1 MERWNLENKK
11 ALVTGGTK
19 GIGRAIVEE
28 FLTHGADVHV
38 VARNSEDINQMAE
51 KFIFEKER
59 LHFSA
64 LDMSKASDRE
74 QLLREVKGRW
84 KSLDMLV
91 NNVGT
96 NIRKPAKDYTEEE
109 YSKIFSTNLHSAF
122 DLSVKMHSLLKES
135 GNASII
141 NISSVAGLGHMRT
154 GVVYGMTK
162 AALNQMTANLAV
174 EWAPDSIRVNA
185 IAPWYIQTPLA
196 EQVLKN
202 KEYLAAILEKTPMKR
217 VGQAHE
223 VADLAAFLAMP
234 ASSYITGQ
242 CIAVDGG
249 FIANRF

>member
-1 MERWNLENKK
+1 MKRWSLQNKK

-19 GIGRAIVEE
+19 GIGLSIVEE
-28 FLTHGADVHV
+28 FLLHGAEVHV
-38 VARNSEDINQMAE
+38 VARDAE
-51 KFIFEKER
+51 GFKYLREKYSAVIKN
-59 LHFSA
+59 LHFSSIDISTPA
-64 LDMSKASDRE
+64 GRLKLYE
-74 QLLREVKGRW
+74 EVSGRW
-84 KSLDMLV
+84 RSLEILV

-96 NIRKPAKDYTEEE
+96 NIRKKAVEYTDEE
-109 YSKIFSTNLHSAF
+109 YSKIFNTNLHSAF
-122 DLSVKMHSLLKES
+122 DLSMKMHQLLMLS
-135 GNASII
+135 GDASII
-141 NISSVAGLGHMRT
+141 NISSVAGMGHMRT

-162 AALNQMTANLAV
+162 AAMNQMTANLAV
-174 EWAPDSIRVNA
+174 EWAPDHIRVNA

-202 KEYLAAILEKTPMKR
+202 KEYLAEILEKTPMNR

-223 VADLAAFLAMP
+223 VAGLAAFLAMP